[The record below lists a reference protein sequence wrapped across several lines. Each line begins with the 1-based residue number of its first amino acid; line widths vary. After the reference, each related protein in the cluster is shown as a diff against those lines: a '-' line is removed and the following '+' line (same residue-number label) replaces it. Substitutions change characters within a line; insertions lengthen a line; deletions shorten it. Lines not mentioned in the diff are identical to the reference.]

1 MQHQS
6 NLFWKIPNIKIRIY
20 YQFFSNFNKHCYQN
34 RLFLKHEPWKMTNVV
49 LFILM
54 NFWYFP
60 QFLPHFAALDLLRQ
74 IFHPQ
79 ICRLPR
85 QAANMTCI
93 VHFIKNENI
102 FRFFVKSKKGYCLK
116 KSVSL
121 HEYNLFH
128 VRIHVSD
135 DESPKGVWK
144 IVYVGTWYQPK
155 NRLLTNGTPLFFIYC
170 PNLFFGIL
178 DDLSKF
184 RSTFGM
190 VNFVKNHPICNMPK
204 VTT

>member
-1 MQHQS
+1 MDKIESVVSIKEIRFEKYSYFFFQNVSKMQHQS

-74 IFHPQ
+74 NLHPQ

-85 QAANMTCI
+85 QAANMTYICPTCGVLLFLI
-93 VHFIKNENI
+93 LA
-102 FRFFVKSKKGYCLK
+102 YCVWYYRYL
-116 KSVSL
+116 VIICL
-121 HEYNLFH
+121 H
-128 VRIHVSD
+128 
-135 DESPKGVWK
+135 
-144 IVYVGTWYQPK
+144 
-155 NRLLTNGTPLFFIYC
+155 
-170 PNLFFGIL
+170 
-178 DDLSKF
+178 
-184 RSTFGM
+184 
-190 VNFVKNHPICNMPK
+190 
-204 VTT
+204 